1 MTTISPSTADP
12 VAPHDRLAGVVRRTV
27 RLGLP
32 VLVLVVLVAEVG
44 AGPFLRALALV
55 TPGTL
60 AAAFV
65 ITLATTL
72 LTAWRWT
79 WVARRLGLRLG
90 LPTAVAAYYRSQLL
104 NQVLPGGVL
113 GDVHRAVRHGGDEL
127 ALARA
132 ARAVAWERAAGQ
144 VGLLAVTLVVVPT
157 LPSAVGAGVGRAV
170 AVTVATLLVGSLV
183 AGLLVRAVRERMRDT
198 VVGRAGSAVRS
209 DWEQLAGGPGPWPPL
224 AASVG
229 AAAGYLALLL
239 VAARAA
245 GVDLALRE
253 TLPLLVVV
261 LFASSL
267 PVNLAGWG
275 PREGAAAWVFA
286 TAGLGAATGV
296 TVATLYGV
304 LSLAAA
310 TPGLLVLL
318 GDARSRPASAQT
330 PPLEKPQLET
340 PPLET
345 P

>member
-1 MTTISPSTADP
+1 MTTTSPAPAGPSAP
-12 VAPHDRLAGVVRRTV
+12 SRRAVAGAAGAVV

-32 VLVLVVLVAEVG
+32 VLVLGVLLAEVG
-44 AGPFLRALALV
+44 AAPFVRALGLV
-55 TPGTL
+55 TPEVL
-60 AAAFV
+60 AAAV
-65 ITLATTL
+65 AITLATTV

-90 LPTAVAAYYRSQLL
+90 LRRAVAAYYRSQLL

-127 ALARA
+127 ALGRA
-132 ARAVAWERAAGQ
+132 ARAVAWERVAGQ
-144 VGLLAVTLVVVPT
+144 VGLLAVTLVVVPA
-157 LPSAVGAGVGRAV
+157 LPAAVGSGIGRAV
-170 AVTVATLLVGSLV
+170 APAVATLVGLSLVGLVLVAMLVGS
-183 AGLLVRAVRERMRDT
+183 VRERLRET
-198 VVGRAGSAVRS
+198 VVGRGGVAVRS
-209 DWEQLAGGPGPWPPL
+209 DWQQLASGAGPWPPL
-224 AASVG
+224 AASVA

-239 VAARAA
+239 LAARAA
-245 GVDLALRE
+245 GVDLPARAM
-253 TLPLLVVV
+253 LPLLVVV

-310 TPGLLVLL
+310 TPGLVVLL
-318 GDARSRPASAQT
+318 ADVGPRPIPATTDS
-330 PPLEKPQLET
+330 LET
-340 PPLET
+340 P
-345 P
+345 

>member
-1 MTTISPSTADP
+1 MTTTSPTRAEPTAP
-12 VAPHDRLAGVVRRTV
+12 SHRTVAGAVGAVV

-32 VLVLVVLVAEVG
+32 VLVLGVLLAEVG
-44 AGPFLRALALV
+44 AAPFLRALGLV
-55 TPGTL
+55 TPGAL
-60 AAAFV
+60 AAAV
-65 ITLATTL
+65 AVTLATTV

-90 LPTAVAAYYRSQLL
+90 LRRAVAAYYRSQLL

-127 ALARA
+127 ALGRA
-132 ARAVAWERAAGQ
+132 ARAVAWERVAGQ
-144 VGLLAVTLVVVPT
+144 VGLLAVTLVVVPA
-157 LPSAVGAGVGRAV
+157 LPSAVGTGIGRAV
-170 AVTVATLLVGSLV
+170 ALTAATLAALSVVAVLLVGS
-183 AGLLVRAVRERMRDT
+183 VRERLRDT
-198 VVGRAGSAVRS
+198 VVGRGGLAVRS
-209 DWEQLAGGPGPWPPL
+209 DWEQLASGAGPWPPL
-224 AASVG
+224 AASVA

-239 VAARAA
+239 VTARAA
-245 GVDLALRE
+245 GADLPARE
-253 TLPLLVVV
+253 MLPLLVVV

-310 TPGLLVLL
+310 TPGLVVLL
-318 GDARSRPASAQT
+318 TDVRRPRPT
-330 PPLEKPQLET
+330 PATTDSLET
-340 PPLET
+340 P
-345 P
+345 